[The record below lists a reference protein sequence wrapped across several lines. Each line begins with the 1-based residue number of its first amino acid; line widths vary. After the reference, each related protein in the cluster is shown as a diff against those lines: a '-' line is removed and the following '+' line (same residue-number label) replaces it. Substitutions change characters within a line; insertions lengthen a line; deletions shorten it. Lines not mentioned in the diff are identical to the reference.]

1 MSKLLGVIKAIIG
14 QVYVVEANG
23 TQRLVHEGDRISLG
37 EEIVTGAGG
46 AVSISLPNGQTVDI
60 GRNSHWGEHGIQ
72 VSHNPNHDAQD
83 IAAVQKAIA
92 DGADPTQILD
102 ATAAGNDEPVPMEG
116 GGGGHTRVQLELT
129 GQVVDPTAGFG
140 TKGLGSPNGDIN
152 LPVAG
157 ILSGSASL
165 FPPEVTIAE
174 FAGND
179 GYINKNEFRRTHLS
193 GTSNQ
198 NHVTLTFTDSQKNTF
213 TVDVP
218 VRNGHWFIDTD
229 LGGLQ
234 PGNVTVVATATDV
247 SGRTAQTFDNAL
259 IDITGP
265 RIDITVDNVTPD
277 NLINYEESL
286 HTQTIIHGHVGGDAK
301 PGDIVTLLVDGK
313 EYTGIVTDPGNGPLT
328 YNIPVLTH
336 GLLNDPT
343 FHATLTSTDDAGNTT
358 TVSTEHHVESDLLA
372 QNAVTIE
379 TVANDDVVNASENR
393 MPTLIT
399 GVASGDAKAGDP
411 VTLTVQGKEFHG
423 TVFDDHGQL
432 RYEIEVPRGT
442 LKEGVND
449 VQVKVVS
456 HDDVGNEATAVTHKN
471 VVLDTLAADAISID
485 TVADDNIVNRSESR
499 MPTLISGA
507 VTGDAQPGDPVA
519 VQVNGQT
526 FNGVVVTDEHGAL
539 RYNVAVPTS
548 ALHEGRNDV
557 QVTVTGV
564 DTAGNTAVAVQNTT
578 VTLDTQAANAISIDT
593 VADDN
598 TVNRSES
605 RMPTLISGAVTGDAQ
620 PGDPVAVQV
629 NGQTFNGVVVTDEHG
644 ALRYNVAVPTSALH
658 EGRNDVQ
665 VTVTGVDTAGN
676 TAVAVQNT
684 TVTLDTQAANAIS
697 IDTVADDNTVNRS
710 ESRMPT
716 LISGAVTGDAQP
728 GDPVAVQVNGQT
740 FNGVVVTDEHGAL
753 RYNVAVPTS
762 ALHEGRNGVQVTVTG
777 VDTAGNTAVAVQN
790 TTVTLDTQAANAISI
805 DTVADDNTVNRSESR
820 MPTLISGAV
829 TGDAQPGD
837 PVAVQVNGQ
846 TFNGVVVADE
856 HGALRYNVAVPTSA
870 LHEGRNDVQVTV
882 TGVDTAGNTAVAVQN
897 TTVTLDT
904 VAANAISI
912 DTVADDNIVNRSESR
927 MPTLI
932 AGAVTGDAQPGD
944 PVAVQVNGQTFNG
957 VVVTDEHGAL
967 RYNVAVPTSALHEG
981 RNDVQ
986 VTVTG
991 VDTAGNTAVAVQNT
1005 TVTLDTQAA
1014 NAISIDTVA
1023 DDNIVNRSE
1032 SRMPTLI
1039 AGAVTGDAQPGDPV
1053 AVQVNGQTFNGVVV
1067 TDEHG
1072 ALRYNV
1078 AVPTSALH
1086 EGRNDVQVTVTGVDT
1101 AGNTAV
1107 AVQNTTV
1114 TLDTQAANAISI
1126 DTVADDNTVNRSE
1139 SRMPTLIAG
1148 AVTGDAQPGDP
1159 VAVQMNGQTFN
1170 GVVVT
1175 DEHGALRYNV
1185 AVPISALHE
1194 GRNGV
1199 QVTVTGVDTAGNTAV
1214 AVQNTTVTLDTVAA
1228 NAISID
1234 TVADDNIVNRSES
1247 RMPTLIAGAVT
1258 GDAQPGDPVAVQVNG
1273 QTFNGVV
1280 VTDEHGALRYNVAV
1294 PTSALHEGRND
1305 VLVTVTGVDTAGN
1318 TAVAV
1323 QNTTVTLDTQAANAI
1338 SIDTVADDNI
1348 VNRSESRM
1356 PTLISGAVTGD
1367 AQPGDPVA
1375 VQVNGQ
1381 TFNGVVVTDEHG
1393 ALRYHV
1399 AVPTSALH
1407 EGRNDVQVTVTGV
1420 DTAGNTAVTVQN
1432 TTVTLDTQA
1441 ANAISI
1447 DTVADDNIVNRS
1459 ESRMPTLISGA
1470 VTGDAQPGDPVAV
1483 QVNGQTF
1490 NGVVVTDE
1498 HGALRYNVAVPT
1510 SALHE
1515 GRNDVQVTVTGV
1527 DTAGNTAVAV
1537 QNTTVTLDTQ
1547 AADAI
1552 SIDTVADDNTVNRS
1566 ESRMPTLIAG
1576 AVTGDAQPGDPVAVQ
1591 VNGQTFNGVVVT
1603 DEHGA
1608 LRYNVAVPTSALH
1621 EGRND
1626 VQVTVTGV
1634 DTAGNTAV
1642 AVQNTTVTLDT
1653 EAHNGISIDD
1663 VTVDNTLN
1671 FNELSAKTRTITGT
1685 VSGED
1690 ARAGDRVDLVINGH
1704 DYHGRVIDL
1713 GNGSLGYSIAVDS
1726 AAFADNSGKVLKD
1739 VDVHASVVS
1748 QDAAGNEAVAVST
1761 HTVHLDNYA
1770 ENGVDIRPVATD
1782 DVVNATENRMPTM
1795 ISGKVGGPDARAG
1808 DVVTVS
1814 VQGKTFTGTVV
1825 NDNGHL
1831 RYEVAVPT
1839 GTLLPGRNGVVVTVV
1854 SHDKAGNEVTALDHR
1869 TVVLDTEAHNA
1880 ISIDDVTV
1888 DNTLNFNEL
1897 SAKTR
1902 TITGT
1907 VSGEDAR
1914 AGDRVDLVINGHD
1927 YHGRVIDLGNGS
1939 LGYSIAVDSAA
1950 FADNSGMVLKDVDVH
1965 ASVVSQDAA
1974 GNVAVA
1980 VSTHTVHLDNY
1991 AENGVDIRPVAT
2003 DDVVNATENRMPTM
2017 ISGKVGG
2024 PDARA
2029 GDVVTVSVQGQTF
2042 TGTVVNDNGHLRYEV
2057 AVPTGTLKEGRN
2069 GVVVTVLS
2077 HDKAG
2082 NEVTAQDH
2090 RTVVL
2095 DTEAHNALTI
2105 DDVTADNILN
2115 RSELYMR
2122 HQVVTGT
2129 VSGEDARAGDRVDL
2143 VINGH
2148 DYHGRVIDLG
2158 NGSLGYR
2165 IAVDSAAFA
2174 DNSGKV
2180 LKDVD
2185 VHASVVSQDAAGNE
2199 AVAVSTHTVHLD
2211 NYAENQVHIDKVAVD
2226 DIINIKEFSEN
2237 GGFTHITGTVT
2248 GIDAKAGD
2256 VVTLELKGG
2265 YTLTTTVI
2273 ALAGGGLGYSF
2284 PVNTHMLI
2292 THPEINVTV
2301 TSSDAAGNHVTHSAS
2316 KAIDSDMYTQ
2326 SHITI
2331 DGVTADNVIN
2341 IKESTDNNGQTKIS
2355 GTVSGD
2361 AKLHDTVELMIDGHR
2376 YSGFVEALPGGNLG
2390 YHILVDTQSLV
2401 NDPVI
2406 HARINT
2412 TDNHGNESTATTERT
2427 VGLDLNASA
2436 SIGIDTVAGDDII
2449 SHAES
2454 LLNTTTITGP
2464 VGGDAKPGDVVTL
2477 TFNNQTWHGSV
2488 VVLADGSLGYSI
2500 PVSTKNL
2507 PDGVD
2512 QNVHVSIST
2521 VDEHGNQ
2528 LTVSHDHTVHIDLH
2542 ADAKITIDKV
2552 TDDNVLN
2559 HFELDKPK
2567 QLVSGTVGG
2576 DAQVGDAVNIEI
2588 NGYTFTGKVIDLGGG
2603 KLGYQIP
2610 VDSAALSNNQG
2621 NQDKNVTFTATVT
2634 SHDAVGN
2641 EVTIGTS
2648 HTVHIDNHAR
2658 AGITVDTVAGDDV
2671 LNGAEAARHTTEVMG
2686 TVSGDVK
2693 FGDKVQIIVN
2703 GHTYNTTVQHLPE
2716 HNGALGYKLDVL
2728 TRDLLKDPHIIAQVN
2743 GVDTPHNIQH
2753 MQTPHDLTVDL
2764 HAKAMLS
2771 IDPVTGDNRVNG
2783 DESHQPFTW
2792 VTGKVAGDVHV
2803 NDVVYLTVKGHV
2815 LTGKVVDL
2823 GGGVLGYSIKVSTA
2837 DLLADPH
2844 LTATVS
2850 TTDAAGNVA
2859 KADAETTVII
2869 DTRVDAAI
2877 KIDAVTPDNTLNRDE
2892 QMQGHTLVSGTV
2904 TGEVHPGDPLVMTI
2918 NGQIYTGVVEDLGG
2932 NKMGFHISVA
2942 TSDII
2947 ASPHIDVSMDVTD
2960 AAQNHAHITAH
2971 HNVGLDDKA
2980 YAAITIDPV
2989 TGDKV
2994 LNGAELQKTTTVVSG
3009 TVGGDAKAGDI
3020 VHLNIGGHLVDTQVI
3035 PLPNLGGTLGYSVDV
3050 ATQWLQHD
3058 PHITATI
3065 TATDPHGNSATA
3077 QAQDVLTID
3086 DHAVAT
3092 VHINPIV
3099 TADHDSVINY
3109 NEAHNPLTTVTG
3121 TVGGDVLVGDW
3132 VELTVNNQVY
3142 YAQVQDSNGQHT
3154 FSADVSTL
3162 DLLLDPHIHAE
3173 VSATDAAGNVAYGH
3187 DDRPVVIDTHADAR
3201 ITIDSMTTGL
3211 LPNMTTPQDLAPG
3224 RKPDYVIVTGHVDP
3238 DAKLNDEVILIVG
3251 NGIRYTTHVIELP
3264 NHILGFQASVSTGDL
3279 GDNGNITVSITTHD
3293 DHGNTA
3299 TATDHKLIDLPWT
3312 HNQAVSGNTPYIMH
3326 NPPAITTPPTG
3337 TGTTVPHQPQV
3348 HLTVDKVTGD
3358 DVLNHDEVNNA
3369 TTPVRGRVTGDVHA
3383 NDVVTVTVNGVD
3395 YHGKVF
3401 AIPGLSGEFGYQVD
3415 VPSNVLQAHPT
3426 FDVSVTVTEG
3436 NLTGSDTQHKVISID
3451 TDNPITINMN
3461 PVASDDVINGK
3472 EALTGKTMITGTVK
3486 GEGLHDGSVV
3496 SLQVNGNTLTT
3507 VVHNNNG
3514 TLEWSKEVSINDLR
3528 TNPTIVATVT
3538 GTDAAGNT
3546 VTGSTDRHLIVDLNA
3561 VAGVTIDNITADNVL
3576 NAQESDVT
3584 VHPTT
3589 TVTGSVTGDVKSG
3602 DIVTLEVDNHT
3613 YTATV
3618 DNQLHYSVDI
3628 DTQHLN
3634 ADHSIVAKV
3643 TGHDVHG
3650 NDQDAS
3656 YTKNFTRDT
3665 TAAATVT
3672 INTVG
3677 GDDVINADEVKAGQ
3691 IEVSGTVGGDVHKG
3705 DKVHIT
3711 VNNITVDADV
3721 VELPHMNGQLGYSA
3735 LVSTAGLQT
3744 DPTIYV
3750 SVTGEDAAKNT
3761 QTANS
3766 QKPVTID
3773 TNVVAEIHLDKVS
3786 DDDVL
3791 NNAQTKL
3798 QHTKISGY
3806 VTGDVDVGDLVT
3818 IRVGG
3823 KDLVAKVTSSGGKKV
3838 FSVDAS
3844 TVDLVHDQNITAH
3857 VTAHDDAGNR
3867 QEIDTAK
3874 TLTIDREA
3882 KGTVDIDNVTADN
3895 VLNQQELQALKT
3907 TITGTVGG
3915 DAQKGDPVVLTI
3927 GNRTFNGSV
3936 DVLPSGKLGY
3946 QIDVDTD
3953 VLKANTSIDAKVTG
3967 HDAPG
3972 NPYSIHISHSY
3983 VVDDHAEGTIVINN
3997 GIAGDNA
4004 VNQTESQHDT
4014 VISGVVTGD
4023 AKMGDSVTLTVN
4035 SFSTTVKVTQ
4045 DPHSNKLVYA
4055 VAVPTSALNEGDNDV
4070 QVKTTVKDAAG
4081 NTLDVTNHKTV
4092 VLDTHAD
4099 ATIVVDKITGDN
4111 HISQAESQ
4119 NAITHLTGSVTGDV
4133 HDGEHITARVNG
4145 HQYDTVIHLNNNE
4158 LRYDFAVDTST
4169 LRTGHN
4175 RVSVMVEAN
4184 DNHGNTTTHAQMADV
4199 TMEDHAPVKAHAADK
4214 GQHAAAQHA
4223 LHNLFDD
4230 SALSLSYAPAA
4241 SAHGQAA
4248 AVLGPDDKAKA
4259 VLDKVDLS
4267 DLAREL
4273 HEGVDIAKYIQSG
4286 GDHHLIASPAKVAHG
4301 IDTAVSTPLSSDVH
4315 ASTYSLDHLIAKPE
4329 QNHSH

>member
-37 EEIVTGAGG
+37 EEIVTGASG

-102 ATAAGNDEPVPMEG
+102 ATAAGNDEPVSMEG

-129 GQVVDPTAGFG
+129 GQVVDPTAGFD

-179 GYINKNEFRRTHLS
+179 GYINKNEFHRTHLS

-471 VVLDTLAADAISID
+471 VVLDTVAANAISIDTVADDNTINRSESRMPTLISGAVTGDAQPGDPVAVQVNGQTFNGVVVTDEHGALRYHVAVPTSALHEGRNDVQVTVTGVDTAGNTAVAVQNTTVTLDTQAADAISID

-578 VTLDTQAANAISIDT
+578 VTLDTVAADAISIDTVADDNTVNRIESRMPTLISGAVTGDAQPGDPVAVQVNGQTFNGVVVTDEHGALRYHVAVPTSALHEGRNDVQVTVTGVDTAGNTAVAVQNTTVTLDTQAANAISIDTVADDNIVNRSESRMPTLISGAVTGDAQPGDPVAVQVNGQTFNGVVVTDEHGALRYNVAVPISALHEGRNGVQVTVTGVDTAGNTAVAVQNTTVTLDTLAANAISIDT

-598 TVNRSES
+598 TVNRSESRMPTLISGAVTGDAQPGDPVAVQVNGQTFNDVVVTDEHGALRYHVAVPTSALHEGRNDVQVTVTGVDTAGNTAVAVQNTTVTLDTQAADAISIDTVADDNTVNRSESRMPTLISGAVTGDAQPGDPVAVQVNGQTFNGVVVTDEHGALRYHVAVPTSALHEGRNDVQVTVTGVDTAGNTAVAVQNTTVTLDTLAADAISIDTVADDNTINRSES

-697 IDTVADDNTVNRS
+697 IDTVADDNIVNRS
-710 ESRMPT
+710 ESRIPT

-728 GDPVAVQVNGQT
+728 GDAVAVQVNG
-740 FNGVVVTDEHGAL
+740 H
-753 RYNVAVPTS
+753 
-762 ALHEGRNGVQVTVTG
+762 
-777 VDTAGNTAVAVQN
+777 
-790 TTVTLDTQAANAISI
+790 
-805 DTVADDNTVNRSESR
+805 
-820 MPTLISGAV
+820 
-829 TGDAQPGD
+829 
-837 PVAVQVNGQ
+837 
-846 TFNGVVVADE
+846 
-856 HGALRYNVAVPTSA
+856 
-870 LHEGRNDVQVTV
+870 
-882 TGVDTAGNTAVAVQN
+882 
-897 TTVTLDT
+897 
-904 VAANAISI
+904 
-912 DTVADDNIVNRSESR
+912 
-927 MPTLI
+927 
-932 AGAVTGDAQPGD
+932 
-944 PVAVQVNGQTFNG
+944 
-957 VVVTDEHGAL
+957 
-967 RYNVAVPTSALHEG
+967 
-981 RNDVQ
+981 
-986 VTVTG
+986 
-991 VDTAGNTAVAVQNT
+991 
-1005 TVTLDTQAA
+1005 
-1014 NAISIDTVA
+1014 
-1023 DDNIVNRSE
+1023 
-1032 SRMPTLI
+1032 
-1039 AGAVTGDAQPGDPV
+1039 
-1053 AVQVNGQTFNGVVV
+1053 
-1067 TDEHG
+1067 
-1072 ALRYNV
+1072 
-1078 AVPTSALH
+1078 
-1086 EGRNDVQVTVTGVDT
+1086 
-1101 AGNTAV
+1101 
-1107 AVQNTTV
+1107 
-1114 TLDTQAANAISI
+1114 
-1126 DTVADDNTVNRSE
+1126 
-1139 SRMPTLIAG
+1139 
-1148 AVTGDAQPGDP
+1148 
-1159 VAVQMNGQTFN
+1159 
-1170 GVVVT
+1170 
-1175 DEHGALRYNV
+1175 
-1185 AVPISALHE
+1185 
-1194 GRNGV
+1194 
-1199 QVTVTGVDTAGNTAV
+1199 
-1214 AVQNTTVTLDTVAA
+1214 
-1228 NAISID
+1228 
-1234 TVADDNIVNRSES
+1234 
-1247 RMPTLIAGAVT
+1247 
-1258 GDAQPGDPVAVQVNG
+1258 
-1273 QTFNGVV
+1273 TFNGVV

-1323 QNTTVTLDTQAANAI
+1323 QNTTVTLDTVAA
-1338 SIDTVADDNI
+1338 D
-1348 VNRSESRM
+1348 
-1356 PTLISGAVTGD
+1356 
-1367 AQPGDPVA
+1367 
-1375 VQVNGQ
+1375 
-1381 TFNGVVVTDEHG
+1381 
-1393 ALRYHV
+1393 
-1399 AVPTSALH
+1399 
-1407 EGRNDVQVTVTGV
+1407 
-1420 DTAGNTAVTVQN
+1420 
-1432 TTVTLDTQA
+1432 
-1441 ANAISI
+1441 AISI

-1537 QNTTVTLDTQ
+1537 QNTTVTLDT
-1547 AADAI
+1547 
-1552 SIDTVADDNTVNRS
+1552 
-1566 ESRMPTLIAG
+1566 
-1576 AVTGDAQPGDPVAVQ
+1576 
-1591 VNGQTFNGVVVT
+1591 
-1603 DEHGA
+1603 
-1608 LRYNVAVPTSALH
+1608 
-1621 EGRND
+1621 
-1626 VQVTVTGV
+1626 
-1634 DTAGNTAV
+1634 
-1642 AVQNTTVTLDT
+1642 
-1653 EAHNGISIDD
+1653 EAHNALTIDD

-1671 FNELSAKTRTITGT
+1671 FNELSAKTRTI
-1685 VSGED
+1685 
-1690 ARAGDRVDLVINGH
+1690 
-1704 DYHGRVIDL
+1704 
-1713 GNGSLGYSIAVDS
+1713 
-1726 AAFADNSGKVLKD
+1726 
-1739 VDVHASVVS
+1739 
-1748 QDAAGNEAVAVST
+1748 
-1761 HTVHLDNYA
+1761 
-1770 ENGVDIRPVATD
+1770 
-1782 DVVNATENRMPTM
+1782 
-1795 ISGKVGGPDARAG
+1795 
-1808 DVVTVS
+1808 
-1814 VQGKTFTGTVV
+1814 
-1825 NDNGHL
+1825 
-1831 RYEVAVPT
+1831 
-1839 GTLLPGRNGVVVTVV
+1839 
-1854 SHDKAGNEVTALDHR
+1854 
-1869 TVVLDTEAHNA
+1869 
-1880 ISIDDVTV
+1880 
-1888 DNTLNFNEL
+1888 
-1897 SAKTR
+1897 
-1902 TITGT
+1902 
-1907 VSGEDAR
+1907 
-1914 AGDRVDLVINGHD
+1914 
-1927 YHGRVIDLGNGS
+1927 
-1939 LGYSIAVDSAA
+1939 
-1950 FADNSGMVLKDVDVH
+1950 
-1965 ASVVSQDAA
+1965 
-1974 GNVAVA
+1974 
-1980 VSTHTVHLDNY
+1980 
-1991 AENGVDIRPVAT
+1991 
-2003 DDVVNATENRMPTM
+2003 
-2017 ISGKVGG
+2017 
-2024 PDARA
+2024 
-2029 GDVVTVSVQGQTF
+2029 
-2042 TGTVVNDNGHLRYEV
+2042 
-2057 AVPTGTLKEGRN
+2057 
-2069 GVVVTVLS
+2069 
-2077 HDKAG
+2077 
-2082 NEVTAQDH
+2082 
-2090 RTVVL
+2090 
-2095 DTEAHNALTI
+2095 
-2105 DDVTADNILN
+2105 
-2115 RSELYMR
+2115 
-2122 HQVVTGT
+2122 TGT

-2237 GGFTHITGTVT
+2237 GGVTHITGTVT

-2292 THPEINVTV
+2292 THPEIYVTV
-2301 TSSDAAGNHVTHSAS
+2301 TSTDAAGNSVTHSES

-2341 IKESTDNNGQTKIS
+2341 IKESTDNNCQTKIS

-2427 VGLDLNASA
+2427 VGLDLDASA

-2610 VDSAALSNNQG
+2610 VDSAAFSNNQG
-2621 NQDKNVTFTATVT
+2621 NQDINVTFTATVT

-2743 GVDTPHNIQH
+2743 GVDDPHNIQH
-2753 MQTPHDLTVDL
+2753 VQTPHDLTVDL

-3035 PLPNLGGTLGYSVDV
+3035 LLPNLGGTLGYSVDV
-3050 ATQWLQHD
+3050 TTQWLQHD

-3337 TGTTVPHQPQV
+3337 TGTSAPHQPHV

-3415 VPSNVLQAHPT
+3415 VPSNVLQAHPM

-3546 VTGSTDRHLIVDLNA
+3546 VTGSTDRHVIVDLNA

-3936 DVLPSGKLGY
+3936 DVLPGGKLGY

-4004 VNQTESQHDT
+4004 VNQTESQHDN

-4055 VAVPTSALNEGDNDV
+4055 VAVPASALNEGDNDV

-4081 NTLDVTNHKTV
+4081 NTLDVTDHKTV

-4315 ASTYSLDHLIAKPE
+4315 ASAYSLDHLIAKPE

>member
-179 GYINKNEFRRTHLS
+179 GYINKNEFHRTHLS

-539 RYNVAVPTS
+539 RY
-548 ALHEGRNDV
+548 H
-557 QVTVTGV
+557 
-564 DTAGNTAVAVQNTT
+564 
-578 VTLDTQAANAISIDT
+578 
-593 VADDN
+593 
-598 TVNRSES
+598 
-605 RMPTLISGAVTGDAQ
+605 
-620 PGDPVAVQV
+620 
-629 NGQTFNGVVVTDEHG
+629 
-644 ALRYNVAVPTSALH
+644 
-658 EGRNDVQ
+658 
-665 VTVTGVDTAGN
+665 
-676 TAVAVQNT
+676 
-684 TVTLDTQAANAIS
+684 
-697 IDTVADDNTVNRS
+697 
-710 ESRMPT
+710 
-716 LISGAVTGDAQP
+716 
-728 GDPVAVQVNGQT
+728 
-740 FNGVVVTDEHGAL
+740 
-753 RYNVAVPTS
+753 
-762 ALHEGRNGVQVTVTG
+762 
-777 VDTAGNTAVAVQN
+777 
-790 TTVTLDTQAANAISI
+790 
-805 DTVADDNTVNRSESR
+805 
-820 MPTLISGAV
+820 
-829 TGDAQPGD
+829 
-837 PVAVQVNGQ
+837 
-846 TFNGVVVADE
+846 
-856 HGALRYNVAVPTSA
+856 VAVPTSA

-904 VAANAISI
+904 VAA
-912 DTVADDNIVNRSESR
+912 D
-927 MPTLI
+927 
-932 AGAVTGDAQPGD
+932 
-944 PVAVQVNGQTFNG
+944 
-957 VVVTDEHGAL
+957 
-967 RYNVAVPTSALHEG
+967 
-981 RNDVQ
+981 
-986 VTVTG
+986 
-991 VDTAGNTAVAVQNT
+991 
-1005 TVTLDTQAA
+1005 
-1014 NAISIDTVA
+1014 
-1023 DDNIVNRSE
+1023 
-1032 SRMPTLI
+1032 
-1039 AGAVTGDAQPGDPV
+1039 
-1053 AVQVNGQTFNGVVV
+1053 
-1067 TDEHG
+1067 
-1072 ALRYNV
+1072 
-1078 AVPTSALH
+1078 
-1086 EGRNDVQVTVTGVDT
+1086 
-1101 AGNTAV
+1101 
-1107 AVQNTTV
+1107 
-1114 TLDTQAANAISI
+1114 AISI
-1126 DTVADDNTVNRSE
+1126 DTVADDNT
-1139 SRMPTLIAG
+1139 
-1148 AVTGDAQPGDP
+1148 
-1159 VAVQMNGQTFN
+1159 
-1170 GVVVT
+1170 
-1175 DEHGALRYNV
+1175 
-1185 AVPISALHE
+1185 
-1194 GRNGV
+1194 
-1199 QVTVTGVDTAGNTAV
+1199 
-1214 AVQNTTVTLDTVAA
+1214 
-1228 NAISID
+1228 
-1234 TVADDNIVNRSES
+1234 
-1247 RMPTLIAGAVT
+1247 
-1258 GDAQPGDPVAVQVNG
+1258 
-1273 QTFNGVV
+1273 
-1280 VTDEHGALRYNVAV
+1280 
-1294 PTSALHEGRND
+1294 
-1305 VLVTVTGVDTAGN
+1305 
-1318 TAVAV
+1318 
-1323 QNTTVTLDTQAANAI
+1323 
-1338 SIDTVADDNI
+1338 
-1348 VNRSESRM
+1348 
-1356 PTLISGAVTGD
+1356 
-1367 AQPGDPVA
+1367 
-1375 VQVNGQ
+1375 
-1381 TFNGVVVTDEHG
+1381 
-1393 ALRYHV
+1393 
-1399 AVPTSALH
+1399 
-1407 EGRNDVQVTVTGV
+1407 
-1420 DTAGNTAVTVQN
+1420 
-1432 TTVTLDTQA
+1432 
-1441 ANAISI
+1441 
-1447 DTVADDNIVNRS
+1447 VNRS

-1552 SIDTVADDNTVNRS
+1552 SIDTVADDNTINRSESRMPTLISGAVTGDAQPGDPVAVQVNGQTFNGVVITDEHGALRYHVAVPTSALHEGRNDVLVTVTGVDTAGNTAVAVQNTTVTLDTQAANAISIDTVADDNIVNRS
-1566 ESRMPTLIAG
+1566 ESRMPTLISG

-1713 GNGSLGYSIAVDS
+1713 GNGSLGY
-1726 AAFADNSGKVLKD
+1726 
-1739 VDVHASVVS
+1739 
-1748 QDAAGNEAVAVST
+1748 
-1761 HTVHLDNYA
+1761 
-1770 ENGVDIRPVATD
+1770 
-1782 DVVNATENRMPTM
+1782 
-1795 ISGKVGGPDARAG
+1795 
-1808 DVVTVS
+1808 
-1814 VQGKTFTGTVV
+1814 
-1825 NDNGHL
+1825 
-1831 RYEVAVPT
+1831 
-1839 GTLLPGRNGVVVTVV
+1839 
-1854 SHDKAGNEVTALDHR
+1854 
-1869 TVVLDTEAHNA
+1869 
-1880 ISIDDVTV
+1880 
-1888 DNTLNFNEL
+1888 
-1897 SAKTR
+1897 
-1902 TITGT
+1902 
-1907 VSGEDAR
+1907 
-1914 AGDRVDLVINGHD
+1914 
-1927 YHGRVIDLGNGS
+1927 
-1939 LGYSIAVDSAA
+1939 
-1950 FADNSGMVLKDVDVH
+1950 
-1965 ASVVSQDAA
+1965 
-1974 GNVAVA
+1974 
-1980 VSTHTVHLDNY
+1980 
-1991 AENGVDIRPVAT
+1991 
-2003 DDVVNATENRMPTM
+2003 
-2017 ISGKVGG
+2017 
-2024 PDARA
+2024 
-2029 GDVVTVSVQGQTF
+2029 
-2042 TGTVVNDNGHLRYEV
+2042 
-2057 AVPTGTLKEGRN
+2057 
-2069 GVVVTVLS
+2069 
-2077 HDKAG
+2077 
-2082 NEVTAQDH
+2082 
-2090 RTVVL
+2090 
-2095 DTEAHNALTI
+2095 
-2105 DDVTADNILN
+2105 
-2115 RSELYMR
+2115 
-2122 HQVVTGT
+2122 
-2129 VSGEDARAGDRVDL
+2129 
-2143 VINGH
+2143 
-2148 DYHGRVIDLG
+2148 
-2158 NGSLGYR
+2158 R

-2237 GGFTHITGTVT
+2237 GGVTHITGTVT

-2273 ALAGGGLGYSF
+2273 ALVGGGLGYSF

-2301 TSSDAAGNHVTHSAS
+2301 TSSDAAGNHVTHSES

-2427 VGLDLNASA
+2427 VGLDLDASA

-2610 VDSAALSNNQG
+2610 VDSAAFSNNQG

-3050 ATQWLQHD
+3050 TTQWLQHD

-3142 YAQVQDSNGQHT
+3142 YAQVTNGNGQHT

-3162 DLLLDPHIHAE
+3162 DLLLDPNIHAK

-3264 NHILGFQASVSTGDL
+3264 GHILGFQASVSTGDL

-3337 TGTTVPHQPQV
+3337 TGTSAPHQPHV

-3358 DVLNHDEVNNA
+3358 DVLNHDEA
-3369 TTPVRGRVTGDVHA
+3369 QQTTTPVRGRVTGDVHA
-3383 NDVVTVTVNGVD
+3383 NDVVSVTVNGVD

-3401 AIPGLSGEFGYQVD
+3401 AIPGLSGEFGYQVN
-3415 VPSNVLQAHPT
+3415 VPSNVLQAHPM

-3436 NLTGSDTQHKVISID
+3436 NLTGTDTQHKVISID

-3528 TNPTIVATVT
+3528 INPTIVATVT

-3546 VTGSTDRHLIVDLNA
+3546 VTGSTDRHVIVDLNA

-3936 DVLPSGKLGY
+3936 DVLPSGRLGY

-3953 VLKANTSIDAKVTG
+3953 ILKANTSIDAKVTG

-3997 GIAGDNA
+3997 GIAGDN
-4004 VNQTESQHDT
+4004 VINQTESQHDT

-4023 AKMGDSVTLTVN
+4023 AQVGDSVTLTVN

-4055 VAVPTSALNEGDNDV
+4055 VAVPASALNEGDNDV

>member
-1 MSKLLGVIKAIIG
+1 MDTQA
-14 QVYVVEANG
+14 AN
-23 TQRLVHEGDRISLG
+23 
-37 EEIVTGAGG
+37 
-46 AVSISLPNGQTVDI
+46 
-60 GRNSHWGEHGIQ
+60 
-72 VSHNPNHDAQD
+72 
-83 IAAVQKAIA
+83 
-92 DGADPTQILD
+92 
-102 ATAAGNDEPVPMEG
+102 
-116 GGGGHTRVQLELT
+116 
-129 GQVVDPTAGFG
+129 
-140 TKGLGSPNGDIN
+140 
-152 LPVAG
+152 
-157 ILSGSASL
+157 
-165 FPPEVTIAE
+165 
-174 FAGND
+174 
-179 GYINKNEFRRTHLS
+179 
-193 GTSNQ
+193 
-198 NHVTLTFTDSQKNTF
+198 
-213 TVDVP
+213 
-218 VRNGHWFIDTD
+218 
-229 LGGLQ
+229 
-234 PGNVTVVATATDV
+234 
-247 SGRTAQTFDNAL
+247 
-259 IDITGP
+259 
-265 RIDITVDNVTPD
+265 
-277 NLINYEESL
+277 
-286 HTQTIIHGHVGGDAK
+286 
-301 PGDIVTLLVDGK
+301 
-313 EYTGIVTDPGNGPLT
+313 
-328 YNIPVLTH
+328 
-336 GLLNDPT
+336 
-343 FHATLTSTDDAGNTT
+343 
-358 TVSTEHHVESDLLA
+358 
-372 QNAVTIE
+372 
-379 TVANDDVVNASENR
+379 
-393 MPTLIT
+393 
-399 GVASGDAKAGDP
+399 
-411 VTLTVQGKEFHG
+411 
-423 TVFDDHGQL
+423 
-432 RYEIEVPRGT
+432 
-442 LKEGVND
+442 
-449 VQVKVVS
+449 
-456 HDDVGNEATAVTHKN
+456 
-471 VVLDTLAADAISID
+471 AISID

-526 FNGVVVTDEHGAL
+526 FNGVVITDEHGAL

-578 VTLDTQAANAISIDT
+578 VTLDTLAADAISIDT

-684 TVTLDTQAANAIS
+684 TVTLDTQ
-697 IDTVADDNTVNRS
+697 
-710 ESRMPT
+710 
-716 LISGAVTGDAQP
+716 
-728 GDPVAVQVNGQT
+728 
-740 FNGVVVTDEHGAL
+740 
-753 RYNVAVPTS
+753 
-762 ALHEGRNGVQVTVTG
+762 
-777 VDTAGNTAVAVQN
+777 
-790 TTVTLDTQAANAISI
+790 
-805 DTVADDNTVNRSESR
+805 
-820 MPTLISGAV
+820 
-829 TGDAQPGD
+829 
-837 PVAVQVNGQ
+837 
-846 TFNGVVVADE
+846 
-856 HGALRYNVAVPTSA
+856 
-870 LHEGRNDVQVTV
+870 
-882 TGVDTAGNTAVAVQN
+882 
-897 TTVTLDT
+897 
-904 VAANAISI
+904 AANAISI

-1114 TLDTQAANAISI
+1114 TLDT
-1126 DTVADDNTVNRSE
+1126 
-1139 SRMPTLIAG
+1139 
-1148 AVTGDAQPGDP
+1148 
-1159 VAVQMNGQTFN
+1159 
-1170 GVVVT
+1170 
-1175 DEHGALRYNV
+1175 
-1185 AVPISALHE
+1185 
-1194 GRNGV
+1194 
-1199 QVTVTGVDTAGNTAV
+1199 
-1214 AVQNTTVTLDTVAA
+1214 
-1228 NAISID
+1228 
-1234 TVADDNIVNRSES
+1234 
-1247 RMPTLIAGAVT
+1247 
-1258 GDAQPGDPVAVQVNG
+1258 
-1273 QTFNGVV
+1273 
-1280 VTDEHGALRYNVAV
+1280 
-1294 PTSALHEGRND
+1294 
-1305 VLVTVTGVDTAGN
+1305 
-1318 TAVAV
+1318 
-1323 QNTTVTLDTQAANAI
+1323 
-1338 SIDTVADDNI
+1338 
-1348 VNRSESRM
+1348 
-1356 PTLISGAVTGD
+1356 
-1367 AQPGDPVA
+1367 
-1375 VQVNGQ
+1375 
-1381 TFNGVVVTDEHG
+1381 
-1393 ALRYHV
+1393 
-1399 AVPTSALH
+1399 
-1407 EGRNDVQVTVTGV
+1407 
-1420 DTAGNTAVTVQN
+1420 
-1432 TTVTLDTQA
+1432 
-1441 ANAISI
+1441 
-1447 DTVADDNIVNRS
+1447 
-1459 ESRMPTLISGA
+1459 
-1470 VTGDAQPGDPVAV
+1470 
-1483 QVNGQTF
+1483 
-1490 NGVVVTDE
+1490 
-1498 HGALRYNVAVPT
+1498 
-1510 SALHE
+1510 
-1515 GRNDVQVTVTGV
+1515 
-1527 DTAGNTAVAV
+1527 
-1537 QNTTVTLDTQ
+1537 
-1547 AADAI
+1547 
-1552 SIDTVADDNTVNRS
+1552 
-1566 ESRMPTLIAG
+1566 
-1576 AVTGDAQPGDPVAVQ
+1576 
-1591 VNGQTFNGVVVT
+1591 
-1603 DEHGA
+1603 
-1608 LRYNVAVPTSALH
+1608 
-1621 EGRND
+1621 
-1626 VQVTVTGV
+1626 
-1634 DTAGNTAV
+1634 
-1642 AVQNTTVTLDT
+1642 
-1653 EAHNGISIDD
+1653 EAHNAISIDD

-1671 FNELSAKTRTITGT
+1671 FDELSAKTRTITGT

-1704 DYHGRVIDL
+1704 DYHGWVIDL

-1770 ENGVDIRPVATD
+1770 EN
-1782 DVVNATENRMPTM
+1782 
-1795 ISGKVGGPDARAG
+1795 
-1808 DVVTVS
+1808 
-1814 VQGKTFTGTVV
+1814 
-1825 NDNGHL
+1825 
-1831 RYEVAVPT
+1831 
-1839 GTLLPGRNGVVVTVV
+1839 
-1854 SHDKAGNEVTALDHR
+1854 
-1869 TVVLDTEAHNA
+1869 
-1880 ISIDDVTV
+1880 
-1888 DNTLNFNEL
+1888 
-1897 SAKTR
+1897 
-1902 TITGT
+1902 
-1907 VSGEDAR
+1907 
-1914 AGDRVDLVINGHD
+1914 
-1927 YHGRVIDLGNGS
+1927 
-1939 LGYSIAVDSAA
+1939 
-1950 FADNSGMVLKDVDVH
+1950 
-1965 ASVVSQDAA
+1965 
-1974 GNVAVA
+1974 
-1980 VSTHTVHLDNY
+1980 
-1991 AENGVDIRPVAT
+1991 
-2003 DDVVNATENRMPTM
+2003 
-2017 ISGKVGG
+2017 
-2024 PDARA
+2024 
-2029 GDVVTVSVQGQTF
+2029 
-2042 TGTVVNDNGHLRYEV
+2042 
-2057 AVPTGTLKEGRN
+2057 
-2069 GVVVTVLS
+2069 
-2077 HDKAG
+2077 
-2082 NEVTAQDH
+2082 
-2090 RTVVL
+2090 
-2095 DTEAHNALTI
+2095 
-2105 DDVTADNILN
+2105 
-2115 RSELYMR
+2115 
-2122 HQVVTGT
+2122 
-2129 VSGEDARAGDRVDL
+2129 
-2143 VINGH
+2143 
-2148 DYHGRVIDLG
+2148 
-2158 NGSLGYR
+2158 
-2165 IAVDSAAFA
+2165 
-2174 DNSGKV
+2174 
-2180 LKDVD
+2180 
-2185 VHASVVSQDAAGNE
+2185 
-2199 AVAVSTHTVHLD
+2199 
-2211 NYAENQVHIDKVAVD
+2211 QVHIDQVAVD

-2237 GGFTHITGTVT
+2237 GGVTHITGTVT

-2292 THPEINVTV
+2292 THPEIYVTV
-2301 TSSDAAGNHVTHSAS
+2301 TSTDAAGNSVTHSES

-2331 DGVTADNVIN
+2331 DGVTADNFIN

-2610 VDSAALSNNQG
+2610 VDSAAFSNNQG
-2621 NQDKNVTFTATVT
+2621 NQDKNLTFTATVT

-2743 GVDTPHNIQH
+2743 GVDAPHNIQH

-2877 KIDAVTPDNTLNRDE
+2877 KIDTVTPDNTLNRDE

-2960 AAQNHAHITAH
+2960 TAQNHAHITAH

-3337 TGTTVPHQPQV
+3337 TGTSAPHQPHV

-3358 DVLNHDEVNNA
+3358 DVLNHDEA
-3369 TTPVRGRVTGDVHA
+3369 QKTTTPVRGRVTGDVHA

-3507 VVHNNNG
+3507 VVHDNNG

-3546 VTGSTDRHLIVDLNA
+3546 VTGSTDRHVIVDLNA

-3576 NAQESDVT
+3576 NAQESDVN

-4023 AKMGDSVTLTVN
+4023 AQVGDSVTLTVN

-4081 NTLDVTNHKTV
+4081 NTLDVTDHKTV

>member
-102 ATAAGNDEPVPMEG
+102 ATAAGNDEPVSMEG

-129 GQVVDPTAGFG
+129 GQVVDPTAGFD

-179 GYINKNEFRRTHLS
+179 GYINKNEFHRTHLS

-471 VVLDTLAADAISID
+471 VVLDT
-485 TVADDNIVNRSESR
+485 V
-499 MPTLISGA
+499 
-507 VTGDAQPGDPVA
+507 
-519 VQVNGQT
+519 
-526 FNGVVVTDEHGAL
+526 
-539 RYNVAVPTS
+539 
-548 ALHEGRNDV
+548 
-557 QVTVTGV
+557 
-564 DTAGNTAVAVQNTT
+564 
-578 VTLDTQAANAISIDT
+578 AANAISIDT

-598 TVNRSES
+598 T
-605 RMPTLISGAVTGDAQ
+605 
-620 PGDPVAVQV
+620 
-629 NGQTFNGVVVTDEHG
+629 
-644 ALRYNVAVPTSALH
+644 
-658 EGRNDVQ
+658 
-665 VTVTGVDTAGN
+665 
-676 TAVAVQNT
+676 
-684 TVTLDTQAANAIS
+684 
-697 IDTVADDNTVNRS
+697 
-710 ESRMPT
+710 
-716 LISGAVTGDAQP
+716 
-728 GDPVAVQVNGQT
+728 
-740 FNGVVVTDEHGAL
+740 
-753 RYNVAVPTS
+753 
-762 ALHEGRNGVQVTVTG
+762 
-777 VDTAGNTAVAVQN
+777 
-790 TTVTLDTQAANAISI
+790 
-805 DTVADDNTVNRSESR
+805 
-820 MPTLISGAV
+820 
-829 TGDAQPGD
+829 
-837 PVAVQVNGQ
+837 
-846 TFNGVVVADE
+846 
-856 HGALRYNVAVPTSA
+856 
-870 LHEGRNDVQVTV
+870 
-882 TGVDTAGNTAVAVQN
+882 
-897 TTVTLDT
+897 
-904 VAANAISI
+904 
-912 DTVADDNIVNRSESR
+912 
-927 MPTLI
+927 
-932 AGAVTGDAQPGD
+932 
-944 PVAVQVNGQTFNG
+944 
-957 VVVTDEHGAL
+957 
-967 RYNVAVPTSALHEG
+967 
-981 RNDVQ
+981 
-986 VTVTG
+986 
-991 VDTAGNTAVAVQNT
+991 
-1005 TVTLDTQAA
+1005 
-1014 NAISIDTVA
+1014 
-1023 DDNIVNRSE
+1023 
-1032 SRMPTLI
+1032 
-1039 AGAVTGDAQPGDPV
+1039 
-1053 AVQVNGQTFNGVVV
+1053 
-1067 TDEHG
+1067 
-1072 ALRYNV
+1072 
-1078 AVPTSALH
+1078 
-1086 EGRNDVQVTVTGVDT
+1086 
-1101 AGNTAV
+1101 
-1107 AVQNTTV
+1107 
-1114 TLDTQAANAISI
+1114 
-1126 DTVADDNTVNRSE
+1126 
-1139 SRMPTLIAG
+1139 
-1148 AVTGDAQPGDP
+1148 
-1159 VAVQMNGQTFN
+1159 
-1170 GVVVT
+1170 
-1175 DEHGALRYNV
+1175 
-1185 AVPISALHE
+1185 
-1194 GRNGV
+1194 
-1199 QVTVTGVDTAGNTAV
+1199 
-1214 AVQNTTVTLDTVAA
+1214 
-1228 NAISID
+1228 
-1234 TVADDNIVNRSES
+1234 
-1247 RMPTLIAGAVT
+1247 
-1258 GDAQPGDPVAVQVNG
+1258 
-1273 QTFNGVV
+1273 
-1280 VTDEHGALRYNVAV
+1280 
-1294 PTSALHEGRND
+1294 
-1305 VLVTVTGVDTAGN
+1305 
-1318 TAVAV
+1318 
-1323 QNTTVTLDTQAANAI
+1323 
-1338 SIDTVADDNI
+1338 
-1348 VNRSESRM
+1348 
-1356 PTLISGAVTGD
+1356 
-1367 AQPGDPVA
+1367 
-1375 VQVNGQ
+1375 
-1381 TFNGVVVTDEHG
+1381 
-1393 ALRYHV
+1393 
-1399 AVPTSALH
+1399 
-1407 EGRNDVQVTVTGV
+1407 
-1420 DTAGNTAVTVQN
+1420 
-1432 TTVTLDTQA
+1432 
-1441 ANAISI
+1441 
-1447 DTVADDNIVNRS
+1447 VNRS

-1566 ESRMPTLIAG
+1566 ESRMPTLISGAVTGDAQPGDPVAVQVNGQTFNGVVVTDEHGALRYHVAVPTSALHEGRNDVQVTVTGVDTAGNTAVAVQNTTVTLDTQAADAISIDTVADDNIVNRSESRMPTLISG

-1626 VQVTVTGV
+1626 VQVTVIGVDTAGNTAVAVQNTTVTLDTQAANAISIDTVADDNTVNRSESRMPTLISGAVTGDAQPGDPVAVQVNGQTFNGVVVTDEHGALRYHVAVPTSALHEGRNDVQVTVTGV

-1653 EAHNGISIDD
+1653 QAADAISID
-1663 VTVDNTLN
+1663 TVADDN
-1671 FNELSAKTRTITGT
+1671 I
-1685 VSGED
+1685 
-1690 ARAGDRVDLVINGH
+1690 
-1704 DYHGRVIDL
+1704 
-1713 GNGSLGYSIAVDS
+1713 
-1726 AAFADNSGKVLKD
+1726 
-1739 VDVHASVVS
+1739 
-1748 QDAAGNEAVAVST
+1748 
-1761 HTVHLDNYA
+1761 
-1770 ENGVDIRPVATD
+1770 
-1782 DVVNATENRMPTM
+1782 VNRSESRMPTL
-1795 ISGKVGGPDARAG
+1795 ISGAVTGDAQPG
-1808 DVVTVS
+1808 DP
-1814 VQGKTFTGTVV
+1814 
-1825 NDNGHL
+1825 
-1831 RYEVAVPT
+1831 VAVQVNGQT
-1839 GTLLPGRNGVVVTVV
+1839 FNGVVVTDEHGALRYHVAV
-1854 SHDKAGNEVTALDHR
+1854 PTSALHEGRNDVQVTVTGVDTAGNTAVAVQNTTVT
-1869 TVVLDTEAHNA
+1869 LDTQAADA
-1880 ISIDDVTV
+1880 ISIDTV
-1888 DNTLNFNEL
+1888 ADDN
-1897 SAKTR
+1897 
-1902 TITGT
+1902 I
-1907 VSGEDAR
+1907 
-1914 AGDRVDLVINGHD
+1914 
-1927 YHGRVIDLGNGS
+1927 
-1939 LGYSIAVDSAA
+1939 
-1950 FADNSGMVLKDVDVH
+1950 
-1965 ASVVSQDAA
+1965 
-1974 GNVAVA
+1974 
-1980 VSTHTVHLDNY
+1980 
-1991 AENGVDIRPVAT
+1991 
-2003 DDVVNATENRMPTM
+2003 VNRSESRMPTL
-2017 ISGKVGG
+2017 ISGAVTG
-2024 PDARA
+2024 DAQP
-2029 GDVVTVSVQGQTF
+2029 GDPVAVQVNGQTF
-2042 TGTVVNDNGHLRYEV
+2042 
-2057 AVPTGTLKEGRN
+2057 N
-2069 GVVVTVLS
+2069 GVVVTDEHGALRYHVAVPTSAL
-2077 HDKAG
+2077 HEGRNDVQVTVTGVDTAG
-2082 NEVTAQDH
+2082 NTAVAVQNTTVT
-2090 RTVVL
+2090 L
-2095 DTEAHNALTI
+2095 DTQAHNALTI

-2211 NYAENQVHIDKVAVD
+2211 NYAENQVHIDQVAVD

-2237 GGFTHITGTVT
+2237 GGVTHITGTVT

-2376 YSGFVEALPGGNLG
+2376 YSGFVEALPDGNLG

-2427 VGLDLNASA
+2427 VGLDLDASA

-2610 VDSAALSNNQG
+2610 VDSAAFSNNQG

-2658 AGITVDTVAGDDV
+2658 AGITVDIVAGDDV
-2671 LNGAEAARHTTEVMG
+2671 LNGTEAGRHTTEVMG

-2693 FGDKVQIIVN
+2693 FGDKVQIIVS

-2743 GVDTPHNIQH
+2743 GVDAPHNIQH
-2753 MQTPHDLTVDL
+2753 VQTLHDLTVDL

-2918 NGQIYTGVVEDLGG
+2918 NRQTYTGVVEDLGG

-2947 ASPHIDVSMDVTD
+2947 ASPQIDVSMDVTD

-3162 DLLLDPHIHAE
+3162 DLLLDPHIYAE

-3187 DDRPVVIDTHADAR
+3187 DDRPVAIDTHADAR

-3337 TGTTVPHQPQV
+3337 TGTSAPHQPHV

-3358 DVLNHDEVNNA
+3358 DVLNHDEA
-3369 TTPVRGRVTGDVHA
+3369 QKTTTPVRGRVTGDVHA

-3528 TNPTIVATVT
+3528 INPTIVATVT

-3546 VTGSTDRHLIVDLNA
+3546 VTGSTDRHVIVDLNA

-3584 VHPTT
+3584 VHPMT

-3766 QKPVTID
+3766 HKPVTID

-3844 TVDLVHDQNITAH
+3844 TVDLVHNQNITAH

-3882 KGTVDIDNVTADN
+3882 KGTVDIDKVTADN

-3936 DVLPSGKLGY
+3936 DVLPGGKLGY

-3983 VVDDHAEGTIVINN
+3983 VVDDHAEGRISINN

-4023 AKMGDSVTLTVN
+4023 AQVGDSVTLTVN

-4055 VAVPTSALNEGDNDV
+4055 VAVPASALNEGDNDV

-4081 NTLDVTNHKTV
+4081 NTLDVTDHKTV

-4184 DNHGNTTTHAQMADV
+4184 DNHGNTTTYAQMADV

>member
-1 MSKLLGVIKAIIG
+1 
-14 QVYVVEANG
+14 
-23 TQRLVHEGDRISLG
+23 
-37 EEIVTGAGG
+37 
-46 AVSISLPNGQTVDI
+46 
-60 GRNSHWGEHGIQ
+60 
-72 VSHNPNHDAQD
+72 
-83 IAAVQKAIA
+83 
-92 DGADPTQILD
+92 
-102 ATAAGNDEPVPMEG
+102 
-116 GGGGHTRVQLELT
+116 
-129 GQVVDPTAGFG
+129 
-140 TKGLGSPNGDIN
+140 
-152 LPVAG
+152 
-157 ILSGSASL
+157 
-165 FPPEVTIAE
+165 
-174 FAGND
+174 
-179 GYINKNEFRRTHLS
+179 
-193 GTSNQ
+193 
-198 NHVTLTFTDSQKNTF
+198 
-213 TVDVP
+213 
-218 VRNGHWFIDTD
+218 
-229 LGGLQ
+229 
-234 PGNVTVVATATDV
+234 
-247 SGRTAQTFDNAL
+247 
-259 IDITGP
+259 
-265 RIDITVDNVTPD
+265 
-277 NLINYEESL
+277 
-286 HTQTIIHGHVGGDAK
+286 
-301 PGDIVTLLVDGK
+301 
-313 EYTGIVTDPGNGPLT
+313 
-328 YNIPVLTH
+328 
-336 GLLNDPT
+336 
-343 FHATLTSTDDAGNTT
+343 
-358 TVSTEHHVESDLLA
+358 
-372 QNAVTIE
+372 
-379 TVANDDVVNASENR
+379 
-393 MPTLIT
+393 
-399 GVASGDAKAGDP
+399 
-411 VTLTVQGKEFHG
+411 
-423 TVFDDHGQL
+423 
-432 RYEIEVPRGT
+432 
-442 LKEGVND
+442 
-449 VQVKVVS
+449 
-456 HDDVGNEATAVTHKN
+456 
-471 VVLDTLAADAISID
+471 
-485 TVADDNIVNRSESR
+485 
-499 MPTLISGA
+499 
-507 VTGDAQPGDPVA
+507 
-519 VQVNGQT
+519 
-526 FNGVVVTDEHGAL
+526 
-539 RYNVAVPTS
+539 
-548 ALHEGRNDV
+548 
-557 QVTVTGV
+557 
-564 DTAGNTAVAVQNTT
+564 
-578 VTLDTQAANAISIDT
+578 
-593 VADDN
+593 
-598 TVNRSES
+598 
-605 RMPTLISGAVTGDAQ
+605 
-620 PGDPVAVQV
+620 
-629 NGQTFNGVVVTDEHG
+629 
-644 ALRYNVAVPTSALH
+644 
-658 EGRNDVQ
+658 
-665 VTVTGVDTAGN
+665 
-676 TAVAVQNT
+676 
-684 TVTLDTQAANAIS
+684 
-697 IDTVADDNTVNRS
+697 
-710 ESRMPT
+710 
-716 LISGAVTGDAQP
+716 
-728 GDPVAVQVNGQT
+728 
-740 FNGVVVTDEHGAL
+740 
-753 RYNVAVPTS
+753 
-762 ALHEGRNGVQVTVTG
+762 
-777 VDTAGNTAVAVQN
+777 
-790 TTVTLDTQAANAISI
+790 
-805 DTVADDNTVNRSESR
+805 
-820 MPTLISGAV
+820 
-829 TGDAQPGD
+829 
-837 PVAVQVNGQ
+837 
-846 TFNGVVVADE
+846 
-856 HGALRYNVAVPTSA
+856 
-870 LHEGRNDVQVTV
+870 
-882 TGVDTAGNTAVAVQN
+882 
-897 TTVTLDT
+897 
-904 VAANAISI
+904 
-912 DTVADDNIVNRSESR
+912 
-927 MPTLI
+927 
-932 AGAVTGDAQPGD
+932 
-944 PVAVQVNGQTFNG
+944 
-957 VVVTDEHGAL
+957 
-967 RYNVAVPTSALHEG
+967 
-981 RNDVQ
+981 
-986 VTVTG
+986 
-991 VDTAGNTAVAVQNT
+991 
-1005 TVTLDTQAA
+1005 
-1014 NAISIDTVA
+1014 
-1023 DDNIVNRSE
+1023 
-1032 SRMPTLI
+1032 
-1039 AGAVTGDAQPGDPV
+1039 
-1053 AVQVNGQTFNGVVV
+1053 
-1067 TDEHG
+1067 
-1072 ALRYNV
+1072 
-1078 AVPTSALH
+1078 
-1086 EGRNDVQVTVTGVDT
+1086 
-1101 AGNTAV
+1101 
-1107 AVQNTTV
+1107 
-1114 TLDTQAANAISI
+1114 
-1126 DTVADDNTVNRSE
+1126 
-1139 SRMPTLIAG
+1139 
-1148 AVTGDAQPGDP
+1148 
-1159 VAVQMNGQTFN
+1159 
-1170 GVVVT
+1170 
-1175 DEHGALRYNV
+1175 
-1185 AVPISALHE
+1185 
-1194 GRNGV
+1194 
-1199 QVTVTGVDTAGNTAV
+1199 
-1214 AVQNTTVTLDTVAA
+1214 
-1228 NAISID
+1228 
-1234 TVADDNIVNRSES
+1234 
-1247 RMPTLIAGAVT
+1247 
-1258 GDAQPGDPVAVQVNG
+1258 
-1273 QTFNGVV
+1273 
-1280 VTDEHGALRYNVAV
+1280 
-1294 PTSALHEGRND
+1294 
-1305 VLVTVTGVDTAGN
+1305 
-1318 TAVAV
+1318 
-1323 QNTTVTLDTQAANAI
+1323 
-1338 SIDTVADDNI
+1338 
-1348 VNRSESRM
+1348 
-1356 PTLISGAVTGD
+1356 
-1367 AQPGDPVA
+1367 
-1375 VQVNGQ
+1375 

-1420 DTAGNTAVTVQN
+1420 DTAGNTAV
-1432 TTVTLDTQA
+1432 
-1441 ANAISI
+1441 
-1447 DTVADDNIVNRS
+1447 
-1459 ESRMPTLISGA
+1459 
-1470 VTGDAQPGDPVAV
+1470 
-1483 QVNGQTF
+1483 
-1490 NGVVVTDE
+1490 
-1498 HGALRYNVAVPT
+1498 
-1510 SALHE
+1510 
-1515 GRNDVQVTVTGV
+1515 
-1527 DTAGNTAVAV
+1527 AV
-1537 QNTTVTLDTQ
+1537 QNT
-1547 AADAI
+1547 
-1552 SIDTVADDNTVNRS
+1552 
-1566 ESRMPTLIAG
+1566 
-1576 AVTGDAQPGDPVAVQ
+1576 
-1591 VNGQTFNGVVVT
+1591 
-1603 DEHGA
+1603 
-1608 LRYNVAVPTSALH
+1608 
-1621 EGRND
+1621 
-1626 VQVTVTGV
+1626 
-1634 DTAGNTAV
+1634 
-1642 AVQNTTVTLDT
+1642 
-1653 EAHNGISIDD
+1653 
-1663 VTVDNTLN
+1663 
-1671 FNELSAKTRTITGT
+1671 
-1685 VSGED
+1685 
-1690 ARAGDRVDLVINGH
+1690 
-1704 DYHGRVIDL
+1704 
-1713 GNGSLGYSIAVDS
+1713 
-1726 AAFADNSGKVLKD
+1726 
-1739 VDVHASVVS
+1739 
-1748 QDAAGNEAVAVST
+1748 
-1761 HTVHLDNYA
+1761 
-1770 ENGVDIRPVATD
+1770 
-1782 DVVNATENRMPTM
+1782 
-1795 ISGKVGGPDARAG
+1795 
-1808 DVVTVS
+1808 
-1814 VQGKTFTGTVV
+1814 
-1825 NDNGHL
+1825 
-1831 RYEVAVPT
+1831 
-1839 GTLLPGRNGVVVTVV
+1839 
-1854 SHDKAGNEVTALDHR
+1854 

-1939 LGYSIAVDSAA
+1939 LGYRIAVDSAA
-1950 FADNSGMVLKDVDVH
+1950 FADNSGKVLKDVDVH

-1974 GNVAVA
+1974 GNVAVAVSTHTVHIDNYAENGVDIRPVATDDVVNSTENRMPTMISGKVDGPDARAGDVVTVSVQGKTFTGTVVNDNGHLRYEVAVPTGTLKEGRNGVVVTVVSHDKAGNEVIALDHRTVVLDTEAHNAISIDDVTADNILNRSELYMRHQVVTGTVSGEDARAGDRVDLLINGHDYHGRVIDLGNGSLGYRIAVDSAAFADNSGKVLKDVDVHASVVSQDAAGNEAVA

-2237 GGFTHITGTVT
+2237 GGVTHITGTVT

-2301 TSSDAAGNHVTHSAS
+2301 TSTDAAGNSVTHSES

-2603 KLGYQIP
+2603 SLGYQIP
-2610 VDSAALSNNQG
+2610 VDSAAFSNNQG
-2621 NQDKNVTFTATVT
+2621 NQDINVTFTATVT

-2648 HTVHIDNHAR
+2648 HTVHIDNYAR

-2877 KIDAVTPDNTLNRDE
+2877 KIDTVTPDNTLNRDE

-2989 TGDKV
+2989 TGDNV

-3050 ATQWLQHD
+3050 ATQWLQND

-3337 TGTTVPHQPQV
+3337 TGTSAPHQPHV

-3358 DVLNHDEVNNA
+3358 DVLNHDEA
-3369 TTPVRGRVTGDVHA
+3369 QKTTTPVRGRVTGDVHA

-3415 VPSNVLQAHPT
+3415 VPSNVLQAHPM

-3528 TNPTIVATVT
+3528 INPTIVATVT

-3546 VTGSTDRHLIVDLNA
+3546 VTGSTDRHVIVDLNA

-3882 KGTVDIDNVTADN
+3882 KGTVDIDNVIADN

-3967 HDAPG
+3967 QDAPG

-4081 NTLDVTNHKTV
+4081 NTLDVTDHKTV

>member
-179 GYINKNEFRRTHLS
+179 GYINKNEFHRTHLS

-539 RYNVAVPTS
+539 RYHVAVPTS

-578 VTLDTQAANAISIDT
+578 VTLDTVAADAISIDT

-684 TVTLDTQAANAIS
+684 TVTLDTQAHNAL
-697 IDTVADDNTVNRS
+697 T
-710 ESRMPT
+710 
-716 LISGAVTGDAQP
+716 
-728 GDPVAVQVNGQT
+728 
-740 FNGVVVTDEHGAL
+740 
-753 RYNVAVPTS
+753 
-762 ALHEGRNGVQVTVTG
+762 
-777 VDTAGNTAVAVQN
+777 
-790 TTVTLDTQAANAISI
+790 
-805 DTVADDNTVNRSESR
+805 
-820 MPTLISGAV
+820 
-829 TGDAQPGD
+829 
-837 PVAVQVNGQ
+837 
-846 TFNGVVVADE
+846 
-856 HGALRYNVAVPTSA
+856 
-870 LHEGRNDVQVTV
+870 
-882 TGVDTAGNTAVAVQN
+882 
-897 TTVTLDT
+897 
-904 VAANAISI
+904 
-912 DTVADDNIVNRSESR
+912 
-927 MPTLI
+927 
-932 AGAVTGDAQPGD
+932 
-944 PVAVQVNGQTFNG
+944 
-957 VVVTDEHGAL
+957 
-967 RYNVAVPTSALHEG
+967 
-981 RNDVQ
+981 
-986 VTVTG
+986 
-991 VDTAGNTAVAVQNT
+991 
-1005 TVTLDTQAA
+1005 
-1014 NAISIDTVA
+1014 
-1023 DDNIVNRSE
+1023 
-1032 SRMPTLI
+1032 
-1039 AGAVTGDAQPGDPV
+1039 
-1053 AVQVNGQTFNGVVV
+1053 
-1067 TDEHG
+1067 
-1072 ALRYNV
+1072 
-1078 AVPTSALH
+1078 
-1086 EGRNDVQVTVTGVDT
+1086 
-1101 AGNTAV
+1101 
-1107 AVQNTTV
+1107 
-1114 TLDTQAANAISI
+1114 
-1126 DTVADDNTVNRSE
+1126 
-1139 SRMPTLIAG
+1139 
-1148 AVTGDAQPGDP
+1148 
-1159 VAVQMNGQTFN
+1159 
-1170 GVVVT
+1170 
-1175 DEHGALRYNV
+1175 
-1185 AVPISALHE
+1185 
-1194 GRNGV
+1194 
-1199 QVTVTGVDTAGNTAV
+1199 
-1214 AVQNTTVTLDTVAA
+1214 
-1228 NAISID
+1228 
-1234 TVADDNIVNRSES
+1234 
-1247 RMPTLIAGAVT
+1247 
-1258 GDAQPGDPVAVQVNG
+1258 
-1273 QTFNGVV
+1273 
-1280 VTDEHGALRYNVAV
+1280 
-1294 PTSALHEGRND
+1294 
-1305 VLVTVTGVDTAGN
+1305 
-1318 TAVAV
+1318 
-1323 QNTTVTLDTQAANAI
+1323 
-1338 SIDTVADDNI
+1338 
-1348 VNRSESRM
+1348 
-1356 PTLISGAVTGD
+1356 
-1367 AQPGDPVA
+1367 
-1375 VQVNGQ
+1375 
-1381 TFNGVVVTDEHG
+1381 
-1393 ALRYHV
+1393 
-1399 AVPTSALH
+1399 
-1407 EGRNDVQVTVTGV
+1407 
-1420 DTAGNTAVTVQN
+1420 
-1432 TTVTLDTQA
+1432 
-1441 ANAISI
+1441 
-1447 DTVADDNIVNRS
+1447 
-1459 ESRMPTLISGA
+1459 
-1470 VTGDAQPGDPVAV
+1470 
-1483 QVNGQTF
+1483 
-1490 NGVVVTDE
+1490 
-1498 HGALRYNVAVPT
+1498 
-1510 SALHE
+1510 
-1515 GRNDVQVTVTGV
+1515 
-1527 DTAGNTAVAV
+1527 
-1537 QNTTVTLDTQ
+1537 
-1547 AADAI
+1547 
-1552 SIDTVADDNTVNRS
+1552 
-1566 ESRMPTLIAG
+1566 
-1576 AVTGDAQPGDPVAVQ
+1576 
-1591 VNGQTFNGVVVT
+1591 
-1603 DEHGA
+1603 
-1608 LRYNVAVPTSALH
+1608 
-1621 EGRND
+1621 
-1626 VQVTVTGV
+1626 
-1634 DTAGNTAV
+1634 
-1642 AVQNTTVTLDT
+1642 
-1653 EAHNGISIDD
+1653 IDD
-1663 VTVDNTLN
+1663 VTADNILN
-1671 FNELSAKTRTITGT
+1671 RSELYMRHQVVTGT

-1713 GNGSLGYSIAVDS
+1713 GNGSLGYRIAVDS

-1739 VDVHASVVS
+1739 VDVHASVVSQDAAGNVAVAVSTHTVHIDNYAENGVDIRPVATDDVVNSTENRMPTMISGKVGGPDARAGDVVTVSVQGQTFTGTVVNDNGHLRYEVAVPTGTLKEGRNGVVVTVVSHDKAGNEVTALDHRTVVLDTEAHNAISIDDVTADNILNRSELYMRHQVVTGTVSGEDARAGDRVDLVINGHDYHGRVIDLGNGSLGYRIAVDTAAFADNRGNVLKDVEVHASVVS

-1880 ISIDDVTV
+1880 LTIDDVTA
-1888 DNTLNFNEL
+1888 DNILNRSEL
-1897 SAKTR
+1897 YMR
-1902 TITGT
+1902 HQVVTGT

-1939 LGYSIAVDSAA
+1939 LGYRIAVDSAA
-1950 FADNSGMVLKDVDVH
+1950 FADNSGKVLKDVDVH

-1974 GNVAVA
+1974 GNEAVA
-1980 VSTHTVHLDNY
+1980 VSTHTVHIDNY

-2003 DDVVNATENRMPTM
+2003 DDVVNSTENRMPTM

-2069 GVVVTVLS
+2069 GVVVTVVS

-2082 NEVTAQDH
+2082 NEVTALDHRTVVLDTEAHNGISIDDVTVDNTLNFNELSAKTRTITGTVSGEDARAGDRVDLVINGHDYHGRVIDLGNGSLGYRIAVDSAAFADNSGKVLKDVEVHASVVSQDAAGNEAVAVSTHTVHLDNYAENGVDIRPVATDDVVNATENRMPTMISGKVGGPDARAGDVVTVSVQGKTFTGTVVNDNGHLRYEVAVPTGTLLPGRNGVVVTVVSHDKAGNEVTALDH

-2185 VHASVVSQDAAGNE
+2185 VHASVVSQDAAGNV
-2199 AVAVSTHTVHLD
+2199 AVAVSTHTVHIDNYAENGVDIRPVATDDVVNSTENRMPTMISGKVGGPDARAGDVVTVSVQGQTFTGTVVNDNGHLRYEVAVPTGTLKEGRNGVVVTVVSHDKAGNEVTALDHRTVVLDTVAHNAISIDDVTVDNTLNFDELSAKTRTITGTVSGEDARAGDRVDLVINGHDYHGRVIDLGNGSLGYSIAVDSAAFADNSGMVLKDVDVHASVVSQDAAGNVAVAVSTHTVHID
-2211 NYAENQVHIDKVAVD
+2211 NYAENQVHIDQVAVD

-2237 GGFTHITGTVT
+2237 GGVTHITGTVT

-2427 VGLDLNASA
+2427 VGLDLDASA

-2488 VVLADGSLGYSI
+2488 VLLADGSLGYSI

-2610 VDSAALSNNQG
+2610 VDSAAFSNNQG

-2743 GVDTPHNIQH
+2743 GVDAPHNIQH
-2753 MQTPHDLTVDL
+2753 VQTPHDLTVDL

-2877 KIDAVTPDNTLNRDE
+2877 KIDTVTPDNTLNRDE

-3050 ATQWLQHD
+3050 TTQWLQHD

-3546 VTGSTDRHLIVDLNA
+3546 VTGSTDRHVIVDLNA

-3584 VHPTT
+3584 VHPMT

-3936 DVLPSGKLGY
+3936 DVLPSGRLGY

-3967 HDAPG
+3967 QDAPG

-3983 VVDDHAEGTIVINN
+3983 VVDDHAEGRISINN
-3997 GIAGDNA
+3997 GIAGDN
-4004 VNQTESQHDT
+4004 VINQTESQHDT

-4023 AKMGDSVTLTVN
+4023 AQVGDSVTLMVN
-4035 SFSTTVKVTQ
+4035 SFSATVKVTQ
-4045 DPHSNKLVYA
+4045 DPHSNKLVYT

>member
-129 GQVVDPTAGFG
+129 GQVVDPTAGFD

-179 GYINKNEFRRTHLS
+179 GYINKNEFHRTHLS

-471 VVLDTLAADAISID
+471 VVLDTVAANAISIDTVADDNTVNRSESRMPTLISGAVTGDAQPGDPVAVQVNGQTFNGVVVTDEHGALRYHVAVPTSALHEGRNDVQVTVTGVDTAGNTAVAVQNTMVTLDTQAADAISID

-539 RYNVAVPTS
+539 RYHVAVPTS

-578 VTLDTQAANAISIDT
+578 VTLDTQAADAISIDT

-598 TVNRSES
+598 IVNRSES

-644 ALRYNVAVPTSALH
+644 ALRYHVAVPTSALH

-676 TAVAVQNT
+676 TAVAVQNI
-684 TVTLDTQAANAIS
+684 TVTLDTQ
-697 IDTVADDNTVNRS
+697 
-710 ESRMPT
+710 
-716 LISGAVTGDAQP
+716 
-728 GDPVAVQVNGQT
+728 
-740 FNGVVVTDEHGAL
+740 
-753 RYNVAVPTS
+753 
-762 ALHEGRNGVQVTVTG
+762 
-777 VDTAGNTAVAVQN
+777 
-790 TTVTLDTQAANAISI
+790 
-805 DTVADDNTVNRSESR
+805 
-820 MPTLISGAV
+820 
-829 TGDAQPGD
+829 
-837 PVAVQVNGQ
+837 
-846 TFNGVVVADE
+846 
-856 HGALRYNVAVPTSA
+856 
-870 LHEGRNDVQVTV
+870 
-882 TGVDTAGNTAVAVQN
+882 
-897 TTVTLDT
+897 
-904 VAANAISI
+904 AANAISI

-1126 DTVADDNTVNRSE
+1126 DTVADDN
-1139 SRMPTLIAG
+1139 
-1148 AVTGDAQPGDP
+1148 
-1159 VAVQMNGQTFN
+1159 
-1170 GVVVT
+1170 
-1175 DEHGALRYNV
+1175 
-1185 AVPISALHE
+1185 
-1194 GRNGV
+1194 
-1199 QVTVTGVDTAGNTAV
+1199 
-1214 AVQNTTVTLDTVAA
+1214 
-1228 NAISID
+1228 
-1234 TVADDNIVNRSES
+1234 
-1247 RMPTLIAGAVT
+1247 
-1258 GDAQPGDPVAVQVNG
+1258 
-1273 QTFNGVV
+1273 
-1280 VTDEHGALRYNVAV
+1280 
-1294 PTSALHEGRND
+1294 
-1305 VLVTVTGVDTAGN
+1305 
-1318 TAVAV
+1318 
-1323 QNTTVTLDTQAANAI
+1323 
-1338 SIDTVADDNI
+1338 I

-1367 AQPGDPVA
+1367 AQPGD
-1375 VQVNGQ
+1375 
-1381 TFNGVVVTDEHG
+1381 
-1393 ALRYHV
+1393 L
-1399 AVPTSALH
+1399 
-1407 EGRNDVQVTVTGV
+1407 
-1420 DTAGNTAVTVQN
+1420 
-1432 TTVTLDTQA
+1432 
-1441 ANAISI
+1441 
-1447 DTVADDNIVNRS
+1447 
-1459 ESRMPTLISGA
+1459 
-1470 VTGDAQPGDPVAV
+1470 VAV

-1713 GNGSLGYSIAVDS
+1713 GNGSLGY
-1726 AAFADNSGKVLKD
+1726 
-1739 VDVHASVVS
+1739 
-1748 QDAAGNEAVAVST
+1748 
-1761 HTVHLDNYA
+1761 
-1770 ENGVDIRPVATD
+1770 
-1782 DVVNATENRMPTM
+1782 
-1795 ISGKVGGPDARAG
+1795 
-1808 DVVTVS
+1808 
-1814 VQGKTFTGTVV
+1814 
-1825 NDNGHL
+1825 
-1831 RYEVAVPT
+1831 
-1839 GTLLPGRNGVVVTVV
+1839 
-1854 SHDKAGNEVTALDHR
+1854 
-1869 TVVLDTEAHNA
+1869 
-1880 ISIDDVTV
+1880 
-1888 DNTLNFNEL
+1888 
-1897 SAKTR
+1897 
-1902 TITGT
+1902 
-1907 VSGEDAR
+1907 
-1914 AGDRVDLVINGHD
+1914 
-1927 YHGRVIDLGNGS
+1927 
-1939 LGYSIAVDSAA
+1939 
-1950 FADNSGMVLKDVDVH
+1950 
-1965 ASVVSQDAA
+1965 
-1974 GNVAVA
+1974 
-1980 VSTHTVHLDNY
+1980 
-1991 AENGVDIRPVAT
+1991 
-2003 DDVVNATENRMPTM
+2003 
-2017 ISGKVGG
+2017 
-2024 PDARA
+2024 
-2029 GDVVTVSVQGQTF
+2029 
-2042 TGTVVNDNGHLRYEV
+2042 
-2057 AVPTGTLKEGRN
+2057 
-2069 GVVVTVLS
+2069 
-2077 HDKAG
+2077 
-2082 NEVTAQDH
+2082 
-2090 RTVVL
+2090 
-2095 DTEAHNALTI
+2095 
-2105 DDVTADNILN
+2105 
-2115 RSELYMR
+2115 
-2122 HQVVTGT
+2122 
-2129 VSGEDARAGDRVDL
+2129 
-2143 VINGH
+2143 
-2148 DYHGRVIDLG
+2148 
-2158 NGSLGYR
+2158 R

-2185 VHASVVSQDAAGNE
+2185 VHASVVSQDAAGNV
-2199 AVAVSTHTVHLD
+2199 AVAVSTHTVHID
-2211 NYAENQVHIDKVAVD
+2211 NYAENQVHIDQVAVD

-2237 GGFTHITGTVT
+2237 GGVTHITGTVT

-2256 VVTLELKGG
+2256 MVTLELKGG

-2301 TSSDAAGNHVTHSAS
+2301 TSTDAAGNSVTHSAS

-2376 YSGFVEALPGGNLG
+2376 YSGFVEALPDGNLG

-2610 VDSAALSNNQG
+2610 VDSAAFSNNQG

-2743 GVDTPHNIQH
+2743 GVDAPHNIQH
-2753 MQTPHDLTVDL
+2753 VQTPHDLTVDL

-2877 KIDAVTPDNTLNRDE
+2877 KIDTVTPDNTLNRDE

-3528 TNPTIVATVT
+3528 INPTIVATVT

-3546 VTGSTDRHLIVDLNA
+3546 VTGSTDRHVIVDLNA

-3584 VHPTT
+3584 VHPMT

-4081 NTLDVTNHKTV
+4081 NTLDVTDHKTV